1 MDTKE
6 TEKQATVAMFLSYCR
21 KAIVNARTDVLRER
35 SRRRKREVLFCDMRA
50 HDLERLSGWKDIP
63 DSETVFDVAG
73 KSIGV
78 SDEDLADA
86 LNALPETE
94 QAIVLFSYFAGWS
107 DNRIGND
114 IGCPRSTVQSRRIRA
129 LSVLQKALERGGC
142 SHGKSSD

>member
-6 TEKQATVAMFLSYCR
+6 KEKRATVAMFLSYCR
-21 KAIVNARTDVLRER
+21 KAIVNARTDVLREC
-35 SRRRKREVLFCDMRA
+35 SRRRKREVLFCDMRT
-50 HDLERLSGWKDIP
+50 HDLERLSGWQDIP

-73 KSIGV
+73 KRIGV

-94 QAIVLFSYFAGWS
+94 QAIVLLSYFAGWS

-129 LSVLQKALERGGC
+129 LNVLQKALERGGC
-142 SHGKSSD
+142 SHGKNSD